1 MIAGGEKKR
10 CTRKKN
16 TSPTLSSSYPFPTFK
31 PNHSKIYAQIEVG
44 VRENLSAEIPH
55 DARPAIVDDLALALD
70 NMVIVVTVHGV
81 RVPVVPAPVAV
92 VMMVVEVV
100 N

>member
-44 VRENLSAEIPH
+44 VRESLSAEIPH

-81 RVPVVPAPVAV
+81 RVPMVPAPVAA